1 MRNNSLLM
9 DWVAAI
15 LQSASGGVGTEA
27 LTQLIRAVAAQ
38 TGAWNAL
45 VVKRPQGAP
54 VTLTHAPSSPRPAP
68 LPSALQYDATDWQ
81 LIDGQAWRVV
91 DLPVPELYYVLQ
103 VSPERQSEAVWEVV
117 CHLTR
122 LLGQHERFHREI
134 GNLRRLSERRLAA
147 VASLYENA
155 LTLGEGQLEWFLWNA
170 TRRAAQAME
179 AQACSLM
186 LLDPET
192 QTLRIA
198 AHYGL
203 PDHLAQEVSVPLGE
217 GIAGKVAQSGEPVLI
232 TDPSRE
238 PSLKGVP
245 TRPEISASICVPL
258 RNRENQVFG
267 VMTLRRLHPN
277 PPFEIED
284 LRMFTIFA
292 YQVAL
297 AIENARLYEQLHR
310 NIQRLTTLVNLTQ
323 VITAELNLD
332 TLFEIVARQITE
344 VVGFSRI
351 ALFLRKGDSHT
362 YEPRLLIGYHAE
374 MFPRRGFT
382 KGHGVVG
389 TVAKKRVALIV
400 QDARQENALLR
411 GFGRAIGA
419 NRYCVLPII
428 VHGKCIGVLL
438 VDNEDKGQPFTPEQV
453 ELLEAFVN
461 QVGIAIENARLYR
474 EMENR
479 YRENQSLAAFRN
491 NILSSLGSG
500 MFTLDIEGRISTWN
514 RKAEEITGL
523 LARNIQNTPY
533 RKALEEMGIESEK
546 RTLVAEAIEQVLQG
560 AGARSLYKV
569 RMHNAHGLRIL
580 NFTITPLVVG
590 KQTIQGAVCVF
601 EDITDYVR
609 MEARLSEMER
619 LATVGQ
625 LTATI
630 AHEIRN
636 PLTAL
641 KGAVDLLAR
650 ESLPDHLS
658 MYVEVIQ
665 EEVQRLAVL
674 ADEFLE
680 FARPFRIERQH
691 AALRPIV
698 ERSLRAFAPMQKEGA
713 YQFISE
719 VPPELTLDIDP
730 ARIEQALR
738 NLIQNAI
745 QAMPDGGTITIRT
758 VETEYEVG
766 IQVKDTGPGIPLEQR
781 ERIFTPFFT
790 TRTRGTGLGLSIV
803 QKIVEGHH
811 GRVTVECP
819 PEGGSIFTL
828 WLPKIDILASEE

>member
-1 MRNNSLLM
+1 M

-27 LTQLIRAVAAQ
+27 LTQLIRAVATH

-45 VVKRPQGAP
+45 VVKRAHGPP
-54 VTLTHAPSSPRPAP
+54 VILVHAPHSPNSVSLSP
-68 LPSALQYDATDWQ
+68 ALQYDTADWQ
-81 LIDGQAWRVV
+81 QVDGHAWRVV
-91 DLPVPELYYVLQ
+91 GLPVPELYYVLR
-103 VSPERQSEAVWEVV
+103 VSPERQGEAIWDVV

-134 GNLRRLSERRLAA
+134 GSLRRLSERRLAA

-155 LTLGEGQLEWFLWNA
+155 LTLGEEQLEWFLWNA

-186 LLDPET
+186 LLDPDT

-203 PDHLAQEVSVPLGE
+203 PDELAHEVAVPLGE
-217 GIAGKVAQSGEPVLI
+217 GIAGRVAQNGEPVLI
-232 TDPSRE
+232 TDPNQE
-238 PSLKGVP
+238 PRLKGVP

-258 RNRENQVFG
+258 RNRNNQVFG
-267 VMTLRRLHPN
+267 VMTLRRLHPT

-310 NIQRLTTLVNLTQ
+310 NIQRLTTLVNLAQ

-374 MFPRRGFT
+374 MFPRRGFSR
-382 KGHGVVG
+382 GHGVVG
-389 TVAKKRVALIV
+389 MVAKKRVALIV
-400 QDARQENALLR
+400 QDARQENTLLR

-419 NRYCVLPII
+419 NRYCVLPIT

-438 VDNEDKGQPFTPEQV
+438 VDNEDRGQPFTPEQV

-500 MFTLDIEGRISTWN
+500 MFTLDTEGRISTWN
-514 RKAEEITGL
+514 RKAEAITGIP
-523 LARNIQNTPY
+523 ARRIQNTPY
-533 RKALEEMGIESEK
+533 KAALEEMGIESEK
-546 RTLVAEAIEQVLQG
+546 RAQVAEAIEAVLQG

-569 RMHNAHGLRIL
+569 RIHNQQGLRIL

-590 KQTIQGAVCVF
+590 KHTIQGAVCVF

-650 ESLPDHLS
+650 ETLPDHLS

-665 EEVQRLAVL
+665 EEVQRLAAL

-680 FARPFRIERQH
+680 FARPFRIERQQV
-691 AALRPIV
+691 ALRPIV
-698 ERSLRAFAPMQKEGA
+698 ERSLRAFAPMQKDNTL
-713 YQFISE
+713 QLVCE
-719 VPPELTLDIDP
+719 VPPELTLQGDP

-745 QAMPDGGTITIRT
+745 QAMPEGGSVIVRA

-766 IQVKDTGPGIPLEQR
+766 IQVHDTGPGIPPELR

>member
-1 MRNNSLLM
+1 M

-27 LTQLIRAVAAQ
+27 LTQLIRAVATH

-45 VVKRPQGAP
+45 VVKRARGAP
-54 VTLTHAPSSPRPAP
+54 VILAHAPHSPSLVSLPPAI
-68 LPSALQYDATDWQ
+68 QYDTADWQ
-81 LIDGQAWRVV
+81 QVDGHAWRVV
-91 DLPVPELYYVLQ
+91 DLPVPELYYVLR
-103 VSPERQSEAVWEVV
+103 VSPERQGEAVWNVV

-122 LLGQHERFHREI
+122 LLGQHERFHREM
-134 GNLRRLSERRLAA
+134 GSLRRLSERRLAA

-155 LTLGEGQLEWFLWNA
+155 LTLGEEQLEWFLWNA

-186 LLDPET
+186 LLDPDT

-203 PDHLAQEVSVPLGE
+203 PDELVQEVSVPLGE
-217 GIAGKVAQSGEPVLI
+217 GIAGRVAQSGEPVLI
-232 TDPSRE
+232 TDPNQE

-258 RNRENQVFG
+258 RNRDNQVFG

-310 NIQRLTTLVNLTQ
+310 NIQRLTTLVNLAQ

-344 VVGFSRI
+344 VVGFPRI

-374 MFPRRGFT
+374 MFPRRGFSR
-382 KGHGVVG
+382 GHGVVG
-389 TVAKKRVALIV
+389 MVAKKRVALIV

-419 NRYCVLPII
+419 NRYCVLPIT

-438 VDNEDKGQPFTPEQV
+438 VDNEDRGQPFTPQQV

-500 MFTLDIEGRISTWN
+500 MFTLDTEGRISTWN
-514 RKAEEITGL
+514 RKAEAITGIP
-523 LARNIQNTPY
+523 ARHIQNTPY
-533 RKALEEMGIESEK
+533 KAALEEMGIESEK
-546 RTLVAEAIEQVLQG
+546 RTQVAEAIEAVLQG

-569 RMHNAHGLRIL
+569 RIHNQQGLRIL

-590 KQTIQGAVCVF
+590 KHTIQGAVCVF

-609 MEARLSEMER
+609 MEARLSEVER

-650 ESLPDHLS
+650 ETLPDHLG
-658 MYVEVIQ
+658 MYIEVIQ
-665 EEVQRLAVL
+665 EEVQRLAAL

-680 FARPFRIERQH
+680 FARPFRIERQRV
-691 AALRPIV
+691 ALRPIV
-698 ERSLRAFAPMQKEGA
+698 ERSLRAFAPMQKDNTL
-713 YQFISE
+713 QLVCE
-719 VPPELTLDIDP
+719 VPPELTLQVDP
-730 ARIEQALR
+730 ARLEQALR

-745 QAMPDGGTITIRT
+745 QAMPEGGSVIVRA

-766 IQVKDTGPGIPLEQR
+766 IQVQDTGPGIPPELR

-811 GRVTVECP
+811 GRVMVECP